1 MYSQHF
7 TFETGEPAAIIT
19 RVADT
24 QWHAAV
30 DDRVVGSG
38 DVSRR
43 PDGRLFVSVD
53 AWHASVF
60 DQLAATLRAELPRPL
75 YTVVDE
81 VETDLT
87 AGWRRASFTPGRR
100 EWEYSVPTD
109 PAVTG
114 LDATAVPSSP
124 VTIVA
129 AGAAAEGPL
138 RALDRAIRDEVE
150 ATVGWQDMPAE
161 VLPRPDGDTVVDP
174 SKYAV
179 AVRAGRYVGLIRV
192 VQATRRPRIGLIAV
206 LAGEQRTGVARALLA
221 HALGTLHRDG
231 LGPAYTEV
239 NEFNTAAAAL
249 FDSIG
254 ARRAGSNLELVL
266 R

>member
-19 RVADT
+19 RVAHT
-24 QWHAAV
+24 EWHAAV
-30 DDRVVGSG
+30 DGQVVGSG
-38 DVSRR
+38 GVSRR

-53 AWHASVF
+53 AWHTTVF
-60 DQLAATLRAELPRPL
+60 DQLAAALRAELPRPL

-87 AGWRRASFTPGRR
+87 AGWRRAGFTPGRR

-109 PAVTG
+109 PAITG
-114 LDATAVPSSP
+114 LDATEPP
-124 VTIVA
+124 PGITIVA

-206 LAGEQRTGVARALLA
+206 RAEEQRIGVARALLA

-239 NEFNTAAAAL
+239 NESNTAATAL
-249 FDSIG
+249 FDRIG
-254 ARRAGSNLELVL
+254 ARRVGTNLELVL

>member
-24 QWHAAV
+24 QWHATV
-30 DDRVVGSG
+30 DGRVVGSG
-38 DVSRR
+38 DVARR

-53 AWHASVF
+53 AWHATVF
-60 DQLAATLRAELPRPL
+60 DQLAAALRAELPRPL

-87 AGWRRASFTPGRR
+87 AGWRRAGFTPGRR

-114 LDATAVPSSP
+114 LDATAAAPA

-129 AGAAAEGPL
+129 AGAVAEGPL

-150 ATVGWQDMPAE
+150 ATAGWQDMPAE

-179 AVRAGRYVGLIRV
+179 AARSGRYVGLIRV
-192 VQATRRPRIGLIAV
+192 VQATRQPRIGLIAV
-206 LAGEQRTGVARALLA
+206 RAGEQRTGVARALLA

-239 NEFNTAAAAL
+239 NESNTAATAL
-249 FDSIG
+249 FDGIG
-254 ARRAGSNLELVL
+254 ARRVASNLELVL